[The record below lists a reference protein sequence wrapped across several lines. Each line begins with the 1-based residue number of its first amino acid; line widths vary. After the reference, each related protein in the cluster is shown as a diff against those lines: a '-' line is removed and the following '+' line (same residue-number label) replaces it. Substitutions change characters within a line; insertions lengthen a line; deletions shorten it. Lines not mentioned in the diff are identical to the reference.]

1 MKSLPGEVKW
11 KYHLKDDSFP
21 RGAKNTDGAVCGE
34 TPRWKQY
41 SLFQELKDV
50 NEGEMAQNKP
60 GERER
65 NQFR

>member
-1 MKSLPGEVKW
+1 MKWSE
-11 KYHLKDDSFP
+11 KYHLKDDSFAG
-21 RGAKNTDGAVCGE
+21 GAKNTDGAVCAE